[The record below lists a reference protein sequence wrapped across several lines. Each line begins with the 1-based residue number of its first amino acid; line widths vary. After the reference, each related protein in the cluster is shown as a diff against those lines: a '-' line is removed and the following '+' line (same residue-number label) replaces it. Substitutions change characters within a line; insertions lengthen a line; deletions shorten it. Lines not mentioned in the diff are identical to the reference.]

1 MSGAEKT
8 TTRVGIGFGFPAND
22 HRCAVRATLTETS
35 GRDEE
40 TGASGK
46 AGVFQRVKVPS
57 G

>member
-1 MSGAEKT
+1 LT
-8 TTRVGIGFGFPAND
+8 
-22 HRCAVRATLTETS
+22 AVARDVLGTS

-40 TGASGK
+40 TGAPGK